1 MIRLL
6 KYLKPYSFFIL
17 AAIIMLFIQANADL
31 ALPDYMS
38 RIVNIGIQQGG
49 VETAVPSII
58 RQSRL
63 EQALVFLNEAD
74 RERILSSYDLVDPNT
89 AGNSITVNNQEI
101 QIQESVFIL
110 KTTDA
115 GEMDWLNGTMSKALA
130 AVTGLEQMLANPEQ
144 AAQMAQSM
152 GMNLSQLPPGMD
164 IYQLL
169 GSLPPEQRSIQPR
182 RR

>member
-89 AGNSITVNNQEI
+89 TGNSMTVNNQEI
-101 QIQESVFIL
+101 Q
-110 KTTDA
+110 
-115 GEMDWLNGTMSKALA
+115 
-130 AVTGLEQMLANPEQ
+130 
-144 AAQMAQSM
+144 
-152 GMNLSQLPPGMD
+152 
-164 IYQLL
+164 
-169 GSLPPEQRSIQPR
+169 
-182 RR
+182 